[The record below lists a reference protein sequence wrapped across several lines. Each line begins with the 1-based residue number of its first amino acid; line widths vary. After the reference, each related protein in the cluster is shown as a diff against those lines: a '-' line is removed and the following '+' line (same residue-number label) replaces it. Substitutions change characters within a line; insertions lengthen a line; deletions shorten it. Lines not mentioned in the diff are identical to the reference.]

1 MLVPQEIPN
10 TYLVRGKPQDIF
22 DRVVSH
28 LAKQGRPAYHSQGGC
43 LYRTP
48 EGLSCAIGCLIPD
61 SVYKFSMEG
70 MSVLGLIESEY
81 IKIESDDAV
90 ELICALQSAHD
101 TQQSKDDLIN
111 RLTHIACEFSLNSSA
126 VRSIT
131 TWIVPHCGETVQ

>member
-1 MLVPQEIPN
+1 MLRSQKIPT
-10 TYLVRGKPQDIF
+10 TYLVRGKPQGIF

-48 EGLSCAIGCLIPD
+48 EGLSCAVGCLIPD

-70 MSVLGLIESEY
+70 MSILGLIEAEY
-81 IKIESDDAV
+81 IKMELDGTT
-90 ELICALQSAHD
+90 ELIFALQRAHD
-101 TQQSKDDLIN
+101 QAKSKDDLIS
-111 RLTHIACEFSLNSSA
+111 RLTHIACEFSLKSRA

-131 TWIVPHCGETVQ
+131 TWIVPAGK